1 LIACPHTQAIATQQH
16 MTIATE
22 TTLAIIAVV
31 STAFPEDV
39 SVSVTVTDAG
49 LTEVLRLEDDTPTT
63 IAILD
68 NIVDIALELVD
79 DEESAETTR
88 VFIEDTDVDAILFT
102 EKSID
107 NLLEPS

>member
-1 LIACPHTQAIATQQH
+1 